1 MRNLRGD
8 GAYPRQY
15 QAFAEFHLRVRQS
28 GLFRREKKFPRRPLY
43 PARAVRDAVYGL
55 QRGQLQQHVRPRGQ
69 RLYQA
74 RSEGPFAFGGQLPR
88 GGGELF
94 NDHQRRPRANP
105 RGGRPRVLHR
115 QSGRADRQY
124 RHAGQLVHVPRHRGK
139 AERRGAYVYDRR
151 AGERRPDG
159 RKYRR

>member
-15 QAFAEFHLRVRQS
+15 QAFAKFHLRVRQS

-69 RLYQA
+69 RLHQA
-74 RSEGPFAFGGQLPR
+74 RSEGPAPFGGQLPR
-88 GGGELF
+88 GGGELLAIT
-94 NDHQRRPRANP
+94 N
-105 RGGRPRVLHR
+105 
-115 QSGRADRQY
+115 ADRGQIPEEDVLEYYTAKAGALIDNIDMLANWCMY
-124 RHAGQLVHVPRHRGK
+124 RATAEKLNDAGLTFMT
-139 AERRGAYVYDRR
+139 ER
-151 AGERRPDG
+151 AGERRSDG